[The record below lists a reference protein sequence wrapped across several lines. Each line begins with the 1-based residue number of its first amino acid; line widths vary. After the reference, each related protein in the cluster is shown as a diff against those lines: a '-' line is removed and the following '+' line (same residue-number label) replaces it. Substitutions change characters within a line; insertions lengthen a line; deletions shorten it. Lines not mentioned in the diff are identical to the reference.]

1 MTLKVFG
8 ALCIHCLLLKFF
20 QQRKFQTFLTFY
32 LILGDPVPVAHDD
45 LQLDL
50 LQAPVLAR
58 QVEDEGF
65 IEDGVETPL
74 LDVGLLLR
82 RPSVLVV
89 EIDLHIWIWKPSSV
103 E

>member
-1 MTLKVFG
+1 MILWITPDLY
-8 ALCIHCLLLKFF
+8 FF
-20 QQRKFQTFLTFY
+20 EFLTYY

-89 EIDLHIWIWKPSSV
+89 EIDLHIWIWKPPRV
-103 E
+103 K